1 MKKQIV
7 IIILLTLSLLACNDK
22 KEKEIITEESTKKPE
37 TETNIN
43 EVVGIGRVVPEK
55 QIIQLAAEVN
65 GVLTKIYKE
74 ENQTVV
80 AGEVIATLSNSVE
93 NAQLSEAQSRTNIQ
107 QQQVLIAEASSI
119 ENNARLNNAENE
131 LARLKNLYSK
141 GAETKQKVE
150 NAETE
155 YKSIKATISRLKAQV
170 DGAKSQ
176 LTESKSSM
184 ALVKSR
190 LEQTKI
196 KAPYSGKIL
205 EWKIRQGEGVTAL
218 QAIAQIAPA
227 GNTIVESEIDESLAN
242 RVKNGQTVNIK
253 YMGANEVIAKGTIYF
268 VSDYLK
274 KKSLFSEESGE
285 VEDRRV
291 RVVKI
296 LLDNPKDVLLNS
308 RVEVFISL
316 NK

>member
-22 KEKEIITEESTKKPE
+22 KEKEVTTEEATKKPE

-93 NAQLSEAQSRTNIQ
+93 NAQLSEAQSRTNLQ
-107 QQQVLIAEASSI
+107 QQQVLIAEATAI
-119 ENNARLNNAENE
+119 ENNAKLNNAENE
-131 LARLKNLYSK
+131 LARLKNLYNK

-242 RVKNGQTVNIK
+242 KVKNGQTVNIK
-253 YMGANEVIAKGTIYF
+253 YLGANEVIAKGTIYF

-285 VEDRRV
+285 AEDRRV

-296 LLDNPKDVLLNS
+296 LLDNPKEVLLNS
-308 RVEVFISL
+308 RVEVFIAL
-316 NK
+316 K